1 MCPVAIWR
9 LWGCGVRPARN
20 SECMCEDK
28 DECNAIR
35 DRMDRADL
43 PSADDLLH
51 LLAESLGY
59 TVTRV
64 AQA

>member
-1 MCPVAIWR
+1 
-9 LWGCGVRPARN
+9 
-20 SECMCEDK
+20 MCEDK